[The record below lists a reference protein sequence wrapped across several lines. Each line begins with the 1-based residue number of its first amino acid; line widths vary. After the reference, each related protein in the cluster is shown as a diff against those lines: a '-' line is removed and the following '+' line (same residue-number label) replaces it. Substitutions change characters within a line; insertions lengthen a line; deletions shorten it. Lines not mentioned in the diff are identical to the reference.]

1 MKKIAVLFAL
11 AALATAGGCVSNA
24 GQFCLKQAECAEEED
39 PAKFCTDA
47 EAEAKDNETATKLQ
61 AACAAEIDAAAA
73 CFVANGKCEDKFF
86 GLEAAGADGACED
99 QAKDQFD
106 CFADNL

>member
-24 GQFCLKQAECAEEED
+24 GQFCLKQAECA
-39 PAKFCTDA
+39 
-47 EAEAKDNETATKLQ
+47 
-61 AACAAEIDAAAA
+61 
-73 CFVANGKCEDKFF
+73 DKFF